1 LGEIPGIVT
10 GVSYI
15 VTADSEKTLG
25 IGHVQSE

>member
-1 LGEIPGIVT
+1 VT
-10 GVSYI
+10 EVSDI